1 MARDGLGRG
10 AFHGDDVHAR
20 APSHQFWNYTAVS
33 DAPLGK
39 GGIMNTKRV
48 ALLAL
53 LISIVSPVAQ
63 AQIKH
68 IEMRVEGMT

>member
-1 MARDGLGRG
+1 
-10 AFHGDDVHAR
+10 
-20 APSHQFWNYTAVS
+20 
-33 DAPLGK
+33 
-39 GGIMNTKRV
+39 MNTKRV

-63 AQIKH
+63 AHIKH